1 MTDVFQKVV
10 GNVTKTKHFIYW
22 TKGEVKHTETFDM
35 YVKVE
40 TNKSCTKHSKRLSI
54 PISMH
59 YFCLLTVLTP
69 HE

>member
-40 TNKSCTKHSKRLSI
+40 TNKSCTKQ
-54 PISMH
+54 
-59 YFCLLTVLTP
+59 
-69 HE
+69 